1 MNENPGKFQVII
13 LNKSKK
19 EKVQKLKIYKEEI
32 KELNSLT
39 LLGVKVGYLLNFYK
53 HISKLSS
60 KAALQLNATCR
71 LQNYMGK
78 EEKLL

>member
-1 MNENPGKFQVII
+1 MIANPGKFQVII

-39 LLGVKVGYLLNFYK
+39 LLGVKVDYLLNFYK
-53 HISKLSS
+53 HI
-60 KAALQLNATCR
+60 
-71 LQNYMGK
+71 
-78 EEKLL
+78 